1 MPLLNSTTAQLN
13 AAATQSDGRGRYA
26 IEAATGTY
34 TLTPSAPGYNDGVPV
49 ALTLSDGETTT
60 TPLKLGA
67 TTATT
72 GTVTGTISSSRAGL
86 AGATVAISKGAQELE
101 RTMSDASGRYV
112 CVDVLAGTG

>member
-72 GTVTGTISSSRAGL
+72 GTVTGL